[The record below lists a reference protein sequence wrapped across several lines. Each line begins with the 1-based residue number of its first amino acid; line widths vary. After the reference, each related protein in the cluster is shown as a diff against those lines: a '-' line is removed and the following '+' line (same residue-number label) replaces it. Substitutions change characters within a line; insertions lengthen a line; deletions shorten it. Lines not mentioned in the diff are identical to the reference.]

1 MNARLAK
8 AAALAVA
15 LTVAQ
20 VAAAAA
26 PKDAWITTKAKLAL
40 LTADDV
46 SVTSV
51 HVDTVN
57 GNVTLHGK
65 VKTEAEKARAE
76 AAVQKLDGVKSVKNL
91 LQVVPDAF
99 KESTK
104 VADAVIKEKLEAA
117 LKADAALS
125 DVKVASVNNG
135 VVLLSGKTDSFEHKL
150 RAVEAARMVAGV
162 QRVATEI
169 RVDAKG
175 EQQ

>member
-1 MNARLAK
+1 MNRCLARIGALAL
-8 AAALAVA
+8 ALAVA
-15 LTVAQ
+15 PLAVE
-20 VAAAAA
+20 AAT
-26 PKDAWITTKAKLAL
+26 KDAWITTKAKLAL

-65 VKTEAEKARAE
+65 VKTDVEKARAE
-76 AAVQKLDGVKSVKNL
+76 AAVKKLDGVKSVKNL

-104 VADAVIKEKLEAA
+104 VADAFIKDKVEAA
-117 LKADAALS
+117 LKADASLS
-125 DVKVASVNNG
+125 GIKVASVNNG
-135 VVLLSGKTDSFEHKL
+135 VVLLSGKTDSFDRKL
-150 RAVEAARMVAGV
+150 RAVEAARNIAGV
-162 QRVATEI
+162 QRVASEI
-169 RVDAKG
+169 QVEEKV